1 MKKLFLISEE
11 EKNRIL
17 NIHSNAVKK
26 QYLSE
31 ANETPEEK
39 IANEFYGKGAKG
51 MGTNP
56 EIMIN
61 AINSITSADQFW
73 KVNELVKKKSGKLD
87 IAGVINDEFEYPDN
101 KYSSN
106 KSDLNKISS
115 KLKSLGIG
123 STIRKENGGYISGTF
138 KISPQSETT
147 QTKNVDNNQRK
158 NVDNKKNTEN
168 LQKRRTEIINKTTEN
183 TKQIQKL
190 LGVPETG
197 QMDTGLLKL
206 INTKLKGET
215 QQPRQKL
222 EPINLKPA
230 GVVSNTAK
238 PTADTNIPKP
248 AQTK

>member
-1 MKKLFLISEE
+1 MKKLFLISEV

-106 KSDLNKISS
+106 KSDLDKIIY

-138 KISPQSETT
+138 EISPQSETT
-147 QTKNVDNNQRK
+147 QTK

-197 QMDTGLLKL
+197 QMDTGLLNL

-238 PTADTNIPKP
+238 PTANTNIPKP

>member
-106 KSDLNKISS
+106 KSDLDKIIY

-138 KISPQSETT
+138 EISPQSETT
-147 QTKNVDNNQRK
+147 QTK

-197 QMDTGLLKL
+197 QMDTGLLNL

-238 PTADTNIPKP
+238 PTANTNIPKP

>member
-106 KSDLNKISS
+106 KSDLDKINY

-147 QTKNVDNNQRK
+147 QTK

-197 QMDTGLLKL
+197 QMDTGLLNL

-238 PTADTNIPKP
+238 PTANTNIPKP